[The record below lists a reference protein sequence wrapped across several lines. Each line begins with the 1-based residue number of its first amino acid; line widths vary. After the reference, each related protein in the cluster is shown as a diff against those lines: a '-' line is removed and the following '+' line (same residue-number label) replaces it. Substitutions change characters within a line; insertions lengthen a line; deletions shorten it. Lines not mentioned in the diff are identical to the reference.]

1 MENDELPSESTSR
14 PRFRRS
20 NDKITGATNETA
32 IINAKPLVGK
42 RKLKLPSTR
51 TKRSRIQT
59 TKKPVSGQNKQNL
72 DSNSKK
78 QQSKEIIH
86 GSSETDDDEIQSN
99 SNSMPVKTADLRTYS
114 THQMN
119 IQIQNNDINLDAS
132 FASDDTDDNEK
143 RQQLDVTSKTTVHS
157 KQDAL
162 KYFTKQI
169 TGEFTC
175 NLCTNTYKVIFLLS
189 IIL

>member
-1 MENDELPSESTSR
+1 M
-14 PRFRRS
+14 
-20 NDKITGATNETA
+20 K
-32 IINAKPLVGK
+32 
-42 RKLKLPSTR
+42 
-51 TKRSRIQT
+51 
-59 TKKPVSGQNKQNL
+59 VS
-72 DSNSKK
+72 
-78 QQSKEIIH
+78 
-86 GSSETDDDEIQSN
+86 
-99 SNSMPVKTADLRTYS
+99 KTADLRTHS

-157 KQDAL
+157 KQDVL
-162 KYFTKQI
+162 KYFTKLQI

-175 NLCTNTYKVIFLLS
+175 NNEETCFWTEQAKSRFKFEKTAIKRNYLCTNTSKVIFLLS